1 MEAKTLSLTVF
12 KSVALES
19 IGLSCALDESCT
31 NAWFFFQSNVLFH
44 QAIELL
50 VLTHL
55 IKIILLEDK
64 F

>member
-1 MEAKTLSLTVF
+1 MVRLIFVF
-12 KSVALES
+12 K
-19 IGLSCALDESCT
+19 
-31 NAWFFFQSNVLFH
+31 SNVLFH

-55 IKIILLEDK
+55 IKIILEDK